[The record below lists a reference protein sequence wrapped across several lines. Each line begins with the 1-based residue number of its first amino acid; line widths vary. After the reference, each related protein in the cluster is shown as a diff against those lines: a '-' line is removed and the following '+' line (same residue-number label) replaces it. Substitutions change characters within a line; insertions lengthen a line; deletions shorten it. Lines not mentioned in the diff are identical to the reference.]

1 MQHIKNCLKE
11 YNELSIEKDM
21 IETRLK
27 DYTDRRQN
35 YIRELEGI
43 ENKLNYI
50 LHKNNTSYPM
60 FVQFKKDVKTELFNM
75 DREYG
80 PYYTKNLRANL
91 TDVKNKL
98 NVLKDS
104 YLQLISNMLKEDL
117 NEEASVLF
125 NEIIDEKTYGNT
137 YYG

>member
-43 ENKLNYI
+43 ENKLNYV
-50 LHKNNTSYPM
+50 LHKNNTMYPEY
-60 FVQFKKDVKTELFNM
+60 VQFKKDAETELFNM